1 MINYPNKKNDKR
13 SIEDVPSRGE
23 TVLDRNKGMG
33 FEEMINRSNE
43 FYLLN
48 DVAVIHKRPTPIRVV
63 KVSVQ
68 KDLFEKR
75 HRITEAYYES
85 RSTTDYNGIYR
96 GRYIDFEAKQT
107 KYNTFNVRSNLHE
120 HQLEHLERV
129 HSQGG
134 IAFLLVDFLKFD
146 RTYLLE
152 IQQILRFL
160 EREKGKSQIP
170 LEYFEENGFLIERK
184 YSPQL
189 DYLKVVET
197 LI

>member
-1 MINYPNKKNDKR
+1 MINYPNKKNDKQ
-13 SIEDVPSRGE
+13 SIKDVPG
-23 TVLDRNKGMG
+23 RNGGIAVRSKGMG

-48 DVAVIHKRPTPIRVV
+48 DIAIIHKRPTPIRVV
-63 KVSVQ
+63 KVNVQ

-107 KYNTFNVRSNLHE
+107 KYNTFNVGSNLHD
-120 HQLEHLERV
+120 HQLNHLERV
-129 HSQGG
+129 RSQGG

-152 IQQILRFL
+152 IEQISRFL

-184 YSPQL
+184 YNPQL